1 VTAMRELAPAKLNL
15 CLFLGPARADSKHEL
30 VTLFESISLCDEVE
44 LVVRDAGGDEVDCP
58 GVPGPN
64 LAAAALAALRREGW
78 SAPPVRVEIRK
89 RIPVAAGLGGGS
101 ADAAAV
107 LRMANAVE
115 ALPDGLA
122 LRVATELGADVP
134 SQLAP
139 GFSLGTGAGDEV
151 RRLAPLA
158 EHAVVV
164 VPQDFGLS
172 TADVYREADRLGLP
186 RTLEDLAERREAVQR
201 AVSVGG
207 GRLPNALAVN
217 DLGRAA
223 LSLTPA
229 IQGSL
234 AALRDAGAEQIVVC
248 GSGPTAAG
256 VLWGQGSG
264 DRAEEV
270 VRRLAPRFPG
280 AVAAVPG
287 TGAASTTR

>member
-1 VTAMRELAPAKLNL
+1 MTRLRELAPAKLNL
-15 CLFLGPARADSKHEL
+15 CLFLGAVRADGRHEL
-30 VTLFESISLCDEVE
+30 VTLFESISLCDELE
-44 LVVRDAGGDEVDCP
+44 LLVRPGGGDEVECP
-58 GVPGPN
+58 GLPGPN
-64 LAAAALAALRREGW
+64 LAVAALAALRRGGW
-78 SAPPVRVEIRK
+78 SGPAVRVEIRK

-115 ALPDGLA
+115 PLPDGLA
-122 LRVATELGADVP
+122 LRVATELGADIP

-151 RRLAPLA
+151 RPLAPLA

-186 RTLEDLAERREAVQR
+186 RAPDDLSERREAVEA
-201 AVSVGG
+201 AVSVSG
-207 GRLPNALAVN
+207 GRLPNALAMN

-223 LSLTPA
+223 LSLAPR
-229 IQGSL
+229 IEGSL

-256 VLWGQGSG
+256 VFWGEGCS

-270 VRRLAPRFPG
+270 ARRLAPRFRG
-280 AVAAVPG
+280 AVAALPV